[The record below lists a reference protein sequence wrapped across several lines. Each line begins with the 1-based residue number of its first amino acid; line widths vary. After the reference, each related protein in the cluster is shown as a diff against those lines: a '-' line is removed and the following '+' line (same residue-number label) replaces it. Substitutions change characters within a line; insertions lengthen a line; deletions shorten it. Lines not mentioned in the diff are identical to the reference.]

1 MIVKV
6 LFFLRGFSIKVF
18 VIFSD
23 GLHTTAMVKINV
35 RDVNDNRPI
44 FYPASYSFNL
54 APSSQQGTEVAVVK
68 ATDSDSGTFG
78 TVTYS
83 ISGGNSQGYFGI
95 RETSGNNWT
104 PMTTTSSNNLKIG
117 PCLTL
122 N

>member
-6 LFFLRGFSIKVF
+6 LFFFGWFSNKVF

-95 RETSGNNWT
+95 GETSGNNWT
-104 PMTTTSSNNLKIG
+104 SVTTTFSNILKIG

>member
-95 RETSGNNWT
+95 GETSGNNWT
-104 PMTTTSSNNLKIG
+104 SVTTTF
-117 PCLTL
+117 
-122 N
+122 